1 MHSGDYYRVPIPG
14 SRVAMP
20 YHPPYQSWEPRP
32 CSCHHEELSGD
43 KQEGAEESR
52 TSPDLDSEER
62 ENNGE
67 RPVYLD

>member
-1 MHSGDYYRVPIPG
+1 
-14 SRVAMP
+14 MP